1 MSPETIKVQVR
12 RIEWKCDGVLEF
24 VLVGHEGT
32 ALPSFSAGAHI
43 DVHLPGI
50 GPRQY
55 SLMNEDCENDNYAI
69 AVRCEQKG
77 RGGSRVMHEQVRAG
91 DTLTISAPRNMF
103 ELDPGTNRYW
113 LVAGGIGI
121 TPLLSMARTLHR
133 QRKQFQLFYCTRA
146 ASVTPYFAEISE
158 SPWSESVT
166 FIHDGGDPRAG
177 LDVRN
182 LLSDWTPGTQLYCC
196 GPAPL
201 LDSVL
206 AHSAHLPHG
215 AVRYERFS
223 AAAPAGPAFTV
234 RLRSSGR
241 MIVVPPAQ
249 SILECLRGAGVE
261 IESSCEQGICG
272 TCRVGVISGVPEHHC
287 QMLSQQERD
296 ANDQVLVC
304 VSRARAGE
312 ELVLDL

>member
-1 MSPETIKVQVR
+1 MIPETLQVQVR

-24 VLVGHEGT
+24 VLVDGEGA

-43 DVHLPGI
+43 DVQVPGI
-50 GPRQY
+50 GLRQY
-55 SLMNEDCENDNYAI
+55 SLVNEDTERGKYVI

-77 RGGSRVMHEQVRAG
+77 RGGSRAMHERVRAG

-103 ELDPGTNRYW
+103 ALDPGTDRYW

-121 TPLLSMARTLHR
+121 TPLVSMARTLYR
-133 QRKQFQLFYCTRA
+133 QRKPFRLFYCTRS
-146 ASVTPYFAEISE
+146 ASVTPYCEEIRE
-158 SPWSESVT
+158 SPWRESVT
-166 FIHDGGDPRAG
+166 FIHDDGDPRAG
-177 LDVRN
+177 LDVRS

-201 LDSVL
+201 LDAVL
-206 AHSAHLPHG
+206 THGARLPQG

-223 AAAPAGPAFTV
+223 AAAAAGPEFTV

-241 MIVVPPAQ
+241 VIVVPPAK
-249 SILECLRGAGVE
+249 SILECLRGAGVD

-287 QMLSQQERD
+287 HLLSPQERD
-296 ANDQVLVC
+296 ANDQMLVC
-304 VSRARAGE
+304 VSRACAGE